1 MFGNER
7 ERLEMILQEVY
18 DRVGVTTLS
27 ARNDN
32 E

>member
-7 ERLEMILQEVY
+7 EKLEMILQEVY
-18 DRVGVTTLS
+18 DRIGVTSLS
-27 ARNDN
+27 ARAEN